1 MFGSSQA
8 EGIDAMAEG
17 FEKDGEQ
24 IRILKHNA
32 QLALFFFANG
42 MGEDEPFQDSDENG
56 GKWWM
61 LVSDVK
67 FGDRSLCSLEPS
79 QLAAAT

>member
-1 MFGSSQA
+1 MFGPSQA
-8 EGIDAMAEG
+8 EGIDGMAEG
-17 FEKDGEQ
+17 FEKDGVQ

-42 MGEDEPFQDSDENG
+42 MDSNEDG
-56 GKWWM
+56 GKWGM
-61 LVSDVK
+61 LVSDEN
-67 FGDRSLCSLEPS
+67 FGDRSGCSWEPG

>member
-32 QLALFFFANG
+32 QLALFFFAND
-42 MGEDEPFQDSDENG
+42 MGEDEPFQDSNENG
-56 GKWWM
+56 GK
-61 LVSDVK
+61 
-67 FGDRSLCSLEPS
+67 
-79 QLAAAT
+79 

>member
-1 MFGSSQA
+1 MSFTCNKATDIVQKIVCPIGLGMFGSSQA

-42 MGEDEPFQDSDENG
+42 MGEDEPFQDSNENDG
-56 GKWWM
+56 CW
-61 LVSDVK
+61 
-67 FGDRSLCSLEPS
+67 
-79 QLAAAT
+79 